1 MMRDTTGPV
10 PTTQHPSRFAA
21 GLTGA
26 AARAAAGALAGAAL
40 AVALAAGPG
49 CARPPAGPAATP
61 VPLFEG
67 TGAHVRPVTTAS
79 PEAQR
84 YFDQGLNFLY
94 AFNHDEAIRSFR
106 SAAEIDPA
114 CAMAWWGIAIANGP
128 HINYPTMDETRSR
141 DAFEA
146 LERARRHE
154 AAAPPADRALIA
166 ALGRRYAS
174 PPPADRKPL
183 DAAYA
188 DVMREVHQA
197 HPGDAD
203 AGALFAEALMDL
215 RPWDLWTSDGAPQP
229 GTEEILATL
238 EGVLARAPAH
248 PLANH
253 LYIHAVEASPHP
265 ERADAAADRLRDL
278 APGLGHLVHM
288 PSHIDVLRGR
298 WEAAILANAKAEEAD
313 RKYRAR
319 SPRQDFYRVYMAH
332 NHHMLAYAAMMVGR
346 SADALRAIRTMVEEM
361 PEEWVRESAAFA
373 DGFVGAPFE
382 VLMRFGRWEEIL
394 AEPEPP
400 AHLPIARALRLY
412 ARGVA
417 RAARNEAAGARA
429 EQTAFRA
436 AAAALPDG
444 AFFGNN
450 AARDLLG
457 VAEHFL
463 EGEILAR
470 EGKTDA
476 AIAALREAV
485 RREEAL
491 RYNEPPDW
499 IQPVRHALGAVLL
512 KAGRSAEAETVYRDD
527 LKWRPE
533 NGWSLYGLARSLRL
547 QKKAAEAGAVETRFK
562 TAWSG
567 ADVPLSSS
575 CFCQPGV

>member
-1 MMRDTTGPV
+1 
-10 PTTQHPSRFAA
+10 
-21 GLTGA
+21 
-26 AARAAAGALAGAAL
+26 
-40 AVALAAGPG
+40 
-49 CARPPAGPAATP
+49 
-61 VPLFEG
+61 
-67 TGAHVRPVTTAS
+67 
-79 PEAQR
+79 
-84 YFDQGLNFLY
+84 
-94 AFNHDEAIRSFR
+94 
-106 SAAEIDPA
+106 
-114 CAMAWWGIAIANGP
+114 AW
-128 HINYPTMDETRSR
+128 
-141 DAFEA
+141 
-146 LERARRHE
+146 
-154 AAAPPADRALIA
+154 
-166 ALGRRYAS
+166 

-188 DVMREVHQA
+188 GAMREVHRD

-203 AGALFAEALMDL
+203 IGALFAEALMDL
-215 RPWDLWTSDGAPQP
+215 RPWDLWTEEGAPQP
-229 GTEEILATL
+229 GTGEILATL
-238 EGVLARAPAH
+238 EGIMTRHPDH

-265 ERADAAADRLRDL
+265 EKADGAADRLRDL

-313 RKYRAR
+313 RRYRTL

-332 NHHMLAYAAMMVGR
+332 NHHMLAFAAMMTGR
-346 SADALRAIRTMVEEM
+346 SGDAVRAIRTMVEEM

-382 VLMRFGRWEEIL
+382 VLMRFGRWDEIL

-417 RAARNEAAGARA
+417 RTARNKIPGARA
-429 EQTAFRA
+429 EQASFRA
-436 AAAALPDG
+436 AAAAMPEG

-457 VAEHFL
+457 VAENLL

-470 EGKTDA
+470 EGSIDD

-485 RREEAL
+485 RREDAL

-512 KAGRSAEAETVYRDD
+512 KSGRFTEAETIYRDD
-527 LKWRPE
+527 LKRRPE
-533 NGWSLYGLARSLRL
+533 NGWSLFGLARSLRL
-547 QKKAAEAGAVETRFK
+547 QKKDGEAAAVETRFQ
-562 TAWSG
+562 AIWSKS
-567 ADVPLSSS
+567 DVTLNSS
-575 CFCQPGV
+575 CYCQPGV

>member
-10 PTTQHPSRFAA
+10 PTMPPPSRFA
-21 GLTGA
+21 GA
-26 AARAAAGALAGAAL
+26 FADALAGAAPLAAAAL
-40 AVALAAGPG
+40 AVALAAGTG
-49 CARPPAGPAATP
+49 CARPPSEPAAST

-67 TGAHVRPVTTAS
+67 TGTHVRPVTTTS

-106 SAAEIDPA
+106 RAAEIDPA

-128 HINYPTMDETRSR
+128 HINYPTMDEARSR
-141 DAFEA
+141 AAWEA
-146 LERARRHE
+146 LERARRHQ
-154 AAAPPADRALIA
+154 AGARPVDRALIA
-166 ALGRRYAS
+166 ALGRRYAW
-174 PPPADRKPL
+174 PQPADRKPL

-188 DVMREVHQA
+188 EAMREVHRD
-197 HPGDAD
+197 HPDDAD

-215 RPWDLWTSDGAPQP
+215 RPWDLWTADGAPQP

-238 EGVLARAPAH
+238 EGVLARAPDH

-265 ERADAAADRLRDL
+265 EKADAAADRLRDL
-278 APGLGHLVHM
+278 TPGLGHLVHM

-298 WEAAILANAKAEEAD
+298 WEEAILANARAQEAD
-313 RKYRAR
+313 RTYRGL

-332 NHHMLAYAAMMVGR
+332 NHHMLAFAAMMVGR
-346 SADALRAIRTMVEEM
+346 SGDAVGAIRTMVGEM
-361 PEEWVRESAAFA
+361 PEDWVRENPAFA

-382 VLMRFGRWEEIL
+382 VLMRFGRWDEIL

-400 AHLPIARALRLY
+400 AHLPIARALRRY
-412 ARGVA
+412 ARSVA
-417 RAARNEAAGARA
+417 RAARNEVAEARA

-436 AAAALPDG
+436 AAAALPEG
-444 AFFGNN
+444 SFFGNN

-457 VAEHFL
+457 VAEHLL
-463 EGEILAR
+463 EGEILTR

-485 RREEAL
+485 RREDAL

-512 KAGRSAEAETVYRDD
+512 KAGRFAEAGTVYRDD
-527 LKWRPE
+527 LARRPG
-533 NGWSLYGLARSLRL
+533 NGWSLFGLAQSLRL
-547 QKKAAEAGAVETRFK
+547 QKKDVEAGAVETRFK
-562 TAWSG
+562 AVWSK